1 MITDPLFYFLA
12 VIAVFLQGMA
22 KGGFAGS
29 MALLAIPLMSL
40 SVPVFQAVAI
50 LLIPLI
56 FMDFVTVFRYRS
68 SWDWGIVRFIVHL
81 TCSGVLKGTVLFI
94 YISEIFFKFKFFDIK
109 KSFKSIINLS

>member
-1 MITDPLFYFLA
+1 MITDPIFYFLA

-56 FMDFVTVFRYRS
+56 FMYLV
-68 SWDWGIVRFIVHL
+68 
-81 TCSGVLKGTVLFI
+81 
-94 YISEIFFKFKFFDIK
+94 
-109 KSFKSIINLS
+109 N